1 VALARQIDWS
11 SLELCSG
18 SHVDALLADSH
29 ADLLFSARLKGK
41 PAMLYL
47 LFEHQSSCDELMP
60 LRLLKY
66 VVRVLEWHIKEA
78 ASRGEPV
85 LSLPMVVPIVLH
97 HSERGWSAATRME
110 QLFDAELL
118 DCLELLALVPRLTFV
133 LDDISRLPDEA
144 LHARGLG
151 LLPLLALWVMRDAR
165 HRERIELSLHRWAQ
179 LLNQLATSPS
189 DRDALFTILRYLSV
203 VSELS
208 PGAIYAIIQSQA
220 PEAKD
225 VLMTLAEQWKAEG
238 RTETKVASIL
248 EILKTRQKVLTPAQR
263 AIIEHCSDM
272 ARLDAWFVKA
282 VTLSDANEL
291 FEPSS

>member
-1 VALARQIDWS
+1 MSDPNRPHDALFKKVFSITEHAASILRQVLPVALARRIDWS
-11 SLELCSG
+11 SLALCSG

-29 ADLLFSARLKGK
+29 ADLLFSARLEGK

-60 LRLLKY
+60 LRLLTY

-85 LSLPMVVPIVLH
+85 LPLH
-97 HSERGWSAATRME
+97 E
-110 QLFDAELL
+110 
-118 DCLELLALVPRLTFV
+118 
-133 LDDISRLPDEA
+133 
-144 LHARGLG
+144 RGLG
-151 LLPLLALWVMRDAR
+151 LLPSLALWAMRDAR
-165 HRERIELSLHRWAQ
+165 DRERIELSLHRWAP
-179 LLNQLATSPS
+179 LMNQLATSSS

-208 PGAIYAIIQSQA
+208 PDAIYAIIQSQA

-238 RTETKVASIL
+238 EAKGRTEAKVASIL
-248 EILKTRQKVLTPAQR
+248 QILKTRQKVLTPAQR
-263 AIIEHCSDM
+263 AIIEHCSDI
-272 ARLDAWFVKA
+272 ACLDAWFVKA
-282 VTLSDANEL
+282 VTLNDASEL
-291 FEPSS
+291 FAPSS